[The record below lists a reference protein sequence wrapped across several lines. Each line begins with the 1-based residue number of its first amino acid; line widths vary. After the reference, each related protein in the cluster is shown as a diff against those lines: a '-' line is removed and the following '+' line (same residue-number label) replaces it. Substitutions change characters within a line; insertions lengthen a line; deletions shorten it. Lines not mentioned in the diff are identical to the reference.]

1 MSASNEENRERPTT
15 PPTTPI
21 VMETGNT
28 TPLTTPEQ
36 PSKKRKFND
45 IPHAISYSSTSNDG
59 KEKSIL
65 SPMKDWN
72 IFYDSEGKATYQN
85 LLGDELSIR
94 DTIYDEIDMFV
105 RGDEDVEVFWKTID
119 EIREIHEKNIENL
132 GKHYDVESFTTD
144 ELFVVFNDYF
154 DDVMDKAMKD
164 QKEAVLD
171 KSNPSISESERKETL
186 NDVER
191 YFMLKDNIYDAIKKH
206 NVEKKGETTGG
217 RGKRTKKYKSKRKQ
231 KRKNKKNKK
240 NKKSKKIKNKRK

>member
-1 MSASNEENRERPTT
+1 MSDSNEENRERPTT

-45 IPHAISYSSTSNDG
+45 IPLAISYSSTSNDG

-94 DTIYDEIDMFV
+94 DKIYDEIDMFV

-132 GKHYDVESFTTD
+132 IDILHLKRNSRRC
-144 ELFVVFNDYF
+144 
-154 DDVMDKAMKD
+154 
-164 QKEAVLD
+164 LD
-171 KSNPSISESERKETL
+171 SENEEEIYKLISK
-186 NDVER
+186 
-191 YFMLKDNIYDAIKKH
+191 
-206 NVEKKGETTGG
+206 
-217 RGKRTKKYKSKRKQ
+217 
-231 KRKNKKNKK
+231 
-240 NKKSKKIKNKRK
+240 